1 MTHDVK
7 LKILSYNI
15 HKGFSLGNTRF
26 VLSEI
31 RDAIQA
37 VHADIV
43 FLQEVLGEHSGH
55 RRRIEAFPDESQ
67 FAFLADRIWPHHAYG
82 KNAIYSAGHHGNA
95 ILSKFPFRA
104 YHNLDI
110 STNPLERRGMLHG
123 VVDLPDI
130 EVGLHGI
137 CLHLD
142 LLKRG
147 RERQV
152 EDLCR
157 RIKAEVPDQAP
168 LVICGDFN
176 DWSLKVSQILLEEL
190 DVNEAHFDLHTKHAR
205 TFPAVMPM
213 LKLDRIYYRG
223 LTALEAGVLTGNP
236 WRNLSDHAA
245 VFAQL
250 AL

>member
-1 MTHDVK
+1 MAREVR

-15 HKGFSLGNTRF
+15 HKGFNLGNTRF

-31 RDAIQA
+31 REAIHDI
-37 VHADIV
+37 HADMV
-43 FLQEVLGEHSGH
+43 FLQEVQGDHKVH
-55 RRRIEAFPDESQ
+55 RQRIDTYPDESQ
-67 FAFLADRIWPHHAYG
+67 FEYLADRLWPHHAYG
-82 KNAIYSAGHHGNA
+82 KNAIYTAGHHGNA
-95 ILSKFPFRA
+95 ILSKFPFLA
-104 YHNLDI
+104 YDNIDI
-110 STNPLERRGMLHG
+110 STNPFERRGLLHG
-123 VVDLPDI
+123 VVEIP
-130 EVGLHGI
+130 GHPRLHAI

-157 RIKAEVPDQAP
+157 RIDAEVPHQEP

-176 DWSLKVSQILLEEL
+176 DWNLKISSLLEAKL
-190 DVNEAHFDLHTKHAR
+190 DVREAHYDLHDRHAR

-213 LKLDRIYYRG
+213 LKLDRIYFRG
-223 LTALEAGVLTGNP
+223 LEVLDAHALTGTP

-245 VFAQL
+245 VFAEL
-250 AL
+250 AF

>member
-1 MTHDVK
+1 MARDIK

-15 HKGFSLGNTRF
+15 HKGFSVGNTRF

-31 RDAIQA
+31 REAIQD
-37 VHADIV
+37 VHADMV

-55 RRRIEAFPDESQ
+55 KRRIRSFPDESQ
-67 FAFLADRIWPHHAYG
+67 FEFLADRLWPHHAYG

-95 ILSKFPFRA
+95 ILSKFPFTT
-104 YHNLDI
+104 YDNLDI

-123 VVDLPDI
+123 VV
-130 EVGLHGI
+130 EVPPREVRLHGI

-157 RIKAEVPDQAP
+157 RIEAEVPHDEP

-176 DWSLKVSQILLEEL
+176 DWSLKVSDLLEEKL
-190 DVNEAHFDLHTKHAR
+190 GVREAHYDIHTKHAR
-205 TFPAVMPM
+205 TFPAMMPV

-223 LTALEAGVLTGNP
+223 LKALEAHALTGNP
-236 WRNLSDHAA
+236 WRKLSDHAA
-245 VFAQL
+245 VFAEL